1 MEIGKRAEENP
12 QHSGEKGIGREANE
26 TQLGAWLG

>member
-1 MEIGKRAEENP
+1 MGIGKRAEENP
-12 QHSGEKGIGREANE
+12 QHSGKKGILREKSE